1 MPDGD
6 VKKAP
11 AAGISPDDVD
21 VAALFRR
28 LQEEVR
34 GGAASSSGGRLDRS
48 LELSA
53 RADAERLA
61 AVAVDVPIQRR
72 PGPRGRLV
80 ASVKRVLR
88 KLMSWYVGP
97 FAADQRNFNF
107 AVLRLVDELHLR
119 LADVGEEVARDVRAD
134 LRRIEELAE
143 SGADRRLVGELEDR
157 ILRLER
163 RREAAGSPAASA
175 RSMGGTRLDY
185 FAFEVR
191 MRGTTEDIR
200 ERQRPYVDDFRDAAP
215 VLDVGC
221 GRGEFLGLLREA
233 GVAARGVETDPDMV
247 AFARGAGLEVVEAD
261 AVAYLE
267 ELRDASLGGVFAA
280 QVLEHLPAA
289 VLVRFLELA
298 ARKLRPGGLLV
309 AETINPLSPLSLRHY
324 FSDLTHAQPLVPETL
339 ALLARQAGFGAPEI
353 RYLRHPPPEERLRA
367 VELPRDDEL
376 EGARAALAH
385 NVRLLNEHVFA
396 ALDYA
401 LVARTPS

>member
-1 MPDGD
+1 MADGD
-6 VKKAP
+6 AKKAP
-11 AAGISPDDVD
+11 AAGISPDELD

-34 GGAASSSGGRLDRS
+34 EGAASERDGRLDRS

-61 AVAVDVPIQRR
+61 SVAVDVPIQRR
-72 PGPRGRLV
+72 RGPRGRLV
-80 ASVKRVLR
+80 AIVKRVLR

-107 AVLRLVDELHLR
+107 AVLRLVDELHRR
-119 LADVGEEVARDVRAD
+119 LADVGEELARDVRED
-134 LRRIEELAE
+134 LRRIDELAE
-143 SGADRRLVGELEDR
+143 RDRRLVGELEER
-157 ILRLER
+157 VLRLER
-163 RREAAGSPAASA
+163 RREAAGAPAASP
-175 RSMGGTRLDY
+175 RPTDETGFDY
-185 FAFEVR
+185 FAFEAR

-200 ERQRPYVDDFRDAAP
+200 ERQRAYVDDFRDAAP

-221 GRGEFLGLLREA
+221 GRGEFLSLLREA
-233 GVAARGVETDPDMV
+233 DVAARGVETDPDMV
-247 AFARGAGLEVVEAD
+247 AFARGAGLDVVEAD

-267 ELRDASLGGVFAA
+267 ELRDVSLGGVFAA

-339 ALLARQAGFGAPEI
+339 ALLARQAGFGPPEI

-367 VELPRDDEL
+367 VELPHDDAL
-376 EGARAALAH
+376 EGARASLAH